1 MCAFLENFF
10 AIIMKF
16 AVHDN
21 VTRCL
26 SKSVARACRINCV
39 RNSAS
44 VKKVSQIDFFNTNL
58 SD

>member
-1 MCAFLENFF
+1 MCASLENFF

-26 SKSVARACRINCV
+26 SKSVARAYRTDCV

-44 VKKVSQIDFFNTNL
+44 VKKVSQINLFSTNL